1 MSANVTPLKRSAAE
15 ASLDTPRNDDESVVE
30 PDIKAPTP
38 RVSKARACAEC
49 KRHKIK
55 CEVKPGETSCT
66 KCRRS
71 GIKCVVNDFSQKFVD
86 DDLAWKAQATSTIK
100 QLQTAVSHLLRHNGL
115 PDLTSFPT
123 PEINADRSPETV
135 NVPSVRRPSD
145 SHDHK
150 RLHVGSAAGI
160 DGQLMTREN
169 SQDANLE
176 EPEIVSAPMRSL
188 YEVTKLRN
196 FGNNMVEKPK
206 STLLEEDFI
215 SRGHVSLHEAQELFA
230 YFSRT
235 MNQLLWGGIVVPHG
249 DLTSVRR
256 ASTLLLTAVLTVAAL
271 HIPNRTETL
280 NTCYNE
286 YVSLVSSM
294 ALTRS
299 HTLDD
304 IRGLCAGAFWLS
316 DLSWKLSGH
325 AVRIATE
332 MGLHQSFQKMT
343 RGQSG
348 QYQYERAQL
357 WYLLYVCDH
366 HYSIAYGRPP
376 VIHDDSSIKN
386 YEVFLQSRYVVPGD
400 IRLMAQVALFF
411 ILTQAYHT
419 FGSDAEQP
427 LREED
432 FGQLRVY
439 NVAVDQW
446 RLLWQPR
453 SADSPYVRTYP
464 SKGVV
469 LHYHFAK
476 FQLNSLALRALS
488 PTNTPVFSMDRKECA
503 NAAISAA
510 MACLTMVL
518 EEQDVRDAIVGV
530 PIFTHTMVTFSAV
543 FLLKVAVNW
552 NSAYLNIDGR
562 QVRHTVERVIEL
574 MNCVSAGERHLTRHI
589 ARGLGKM
596 LDRFNAW
603 DGWYAN
609 RRHHHENPSGSVGNG
624 ITSGYDGTTSAA
636 MTSNNTNNN
645 KSNGLHTSSS
655 TIHTDN
661 NINNIGTANT
671 GGRRRSIPGG
681 ANAMAQGFP
690 PPDLI
695 YDMVGTY
702 GFGLDEQ
709 LMDPS
714 IPGFEFLSQ

>member
-1 MSANVTPLKRSAAE
+1 MHASPAPPNNNAFLRLATASPAPTSMATTPMKRTAYE
-15 ASLDTPRNDDESVVE
+15 AGLDTPRRDDDR
-30 PDIKAPTP
+30 PALDGRPPAL

-55 CEVKPGETSCT
+55 CEIKPGESSCT
-66 KCRRS
+66 KCIRS

-86 DDLAWKAQATSTIK
+86 DDVIWKSQAAATIQ
-100 QLQTAVSHLLRHNGL
+100 QLQAAVSHLLRHNGL
-115 PDLTSFPT
+115 PELYTYPAESNNNPSPAASSSQHTHRHSHDEPHPDAGTVRPASTTMDNMTL
-123 PEINADRSPETV
+123 ENSPEP
-135 NVPSVRRPSD
+135 NEDPGLVP
-145 SHDHK
+145 
-150 RLHVGSAAGI
+150 
-160 DGQLMTREN
+160 
-169 SQDANLE
+169 
-176 EPEIVSAPMRSL
+176 APMRSL

-196 FGNNMVEKPK
+196 LRSYPVEKPMPK

-215 SRGHVSLHEAQELFA
+215 SRGCVSLHEAEELFA

-235 MNQLLWGGIVVPHG
+235 MNQLLWGGILLVHK

-256 ASTLLLTAVLTVAAL
+256 ASSLLSAAVLTVAAL

-280 NTCYNE
+280 NRCYDE

-294 ALTRS
+294 SLTRT

-304 IRGLCAGAFWLS
+304 IRALCVGAFWLS

-332 MGLHQSFQKMT
+332 LGLHQSFQKMT
-343 RGQSG
+343 RGRTD
-348 QYQYERAQL
+348 QYERAQL

-366 HYSIAYGRPP
+366 HFSIAYGRPP
-376 VIHDDSSIKN
+376 VIHEDAAIRN
-386 YEVFLQSRYVVPGD
+386 YEVFLQSPLVVPGD
-400 IRLMAQVALFF
+400 IRLMAQVALFV
-411 ILTQAYHT
+411 ILTEAYRT
-419 FGSDAEQP
+419 FGSDTETA
-427 LREED
+427 LTEED

-453 SADSPYVRTYP
+453 SVETKRTADSPYVRTYP

-476 FQLNSLALRALS
+476 FQLNSLSLRALS
-488 PTNTPVFSMDRKECA
+488 PTNTPIFSLDRKESA
-503 NAAISAA
+503 NVAISSA
-510 MACLTMVL
+510 MACLCMVL
-518 EEQDVRDAIVGV
+518 DEPDIRDAIVGV

-552 NSAYLNIDGR
+552 NSAYLSIDGR
-562 QVRHTVERVIEL
+562 QVRRLVERVIEL
-574 MNCVSAGERHLTRHI
+574 MNSVSAGERHLTRHI

-596 LDRFNAW
+596 LERFNAW
-603 DGWYAN
+603 EVGW
-609 RRHHHENPSGSVGNG
+609 HSTTGGSGSGGGGNG
-624 ITSGYDGTTSAA
+624 GTGAGADGSRH
-636 MTSNNTNNN
+636 
-645 KSNGLHTSSS
+645 NG
-655 TIHTDN
+655 
-661 NINNIGTANT
+661 IN
-671 GGRRRSIPGG
+671 GRDGVPGG

-702 GFGLDEQ
+702 GFGLDEN
-709 LMDPS
+709 LLDPTMAN
-714 IPGFEFLSQ
+714 FEYLAQ

>member
-1 MSANVTPLKRSAAE
+1 MASTVTPMKRSAVE
-15 ASLDTPRNDDESVVE
+15 AGLDGPRKEDDTPSVE
-30 PDIKAPTP
+30 GKITAPKI
-38 RVSKARACAEC
+38 SKARACAEC

-66 KCRRS
+66 KCIRS
-71 GIKCVVNDFSQKFVD
+71 GIKCIVNDFSQKFVD
-86 DDLAWKAQATSTIK
+86 DDLAWKSQAAATIQ
-100 QLQTAVSHLLRHNGL
+100 QLQAAVSHLLRHNGL
-115 PDLTSFPT
+115 PDLSTFPSET
-123 PEINADRSPETV
+123 NSGPSPV
-135 NVPSVRRPSD
+135 ASHAHRPSHD
-145 SHDHK
+145 ESHMAQSSNGPATAM
-150 RLHVGSAAGI
+150 V
-160 DGQLMTREN
+160 MTREN
-169 SQDANLE
+169 SQ
-176 EPEIVSAPMRSL
+176 EPNIEDPELVSAPMRSL

-196 FGNNMVEKPK
+196 LRNNPVEKPK

-215 SRGHVSLHEAQELFA
+215 SRGYVSLHEAEELFA

-235 MNQLLWGGIVVPHG
+235 MNQLLWGGIVVPHR

-256 ASTLLLTAVLTVAAL
+256 NSSLLSAAVLTVAAL
-271 HIPNRTETL
+271 HIPNRTDTL

-304 IRGLCAGAFWLS
+304 IRGLCVGAFWLS

-332 MGLHQSFQKMT
+332 MGLHQSFHKMT
-343 RGQSG
+343 RGHAD
-348 QYQYERAQL
+348 QYERAQL

-366 HYSIAYGRPP
+366 HFSIAYGRPP
-376 VIHDDSSIKN
+376 VIHEDAAIKN
-386 YEVFLQSRYVVPGD
+386 YEVFLQSRFVVPGD
-400 IRLMAQVALFF
+400 IRLMAQVALFV
-411 ILTQAYHT
+411 ILTEAYRT
-419 FGSDAEQP
+419 FGSDTEQA
-427 LREED
+427 LTEED

-503 NAAISAA
+503 NTAISAA
-510 MACLTMVL
+510 MACLNMVL
-518 EEQDVRDAIVGV
+518 EEPDIRDAIVGV

-574 MNCVSAGERHLTRHI
+574 LNCVSAGERHLTRHI

-596 LDRFNAW
+596 LERFNAW
-603 DGWYAN
+603 EGWYQNNSNAA
-609 RRHHHENPSGSVGNG
+609 GGGGGNG
-624 ITSGYDGTTSAA
+624 
-636 MTSNNTNNN
+636 
-645 KSNGLHTSSS
+645 NGVEPGS
-655 TIHTDN
+655 
-661 NINNIGTANT
+661 
-671 GGRRRSIPGG
+671 RRSVPGG

-702 GFGLDEQ
+702 GFGLDEH

-714 IPGFEFLSQ
+714 MAGFEYLGQ